1 MKEIEIHT
9 EYIKLQQVLKL
20 AGIAGQGS
28 DAKLYIKDSMVK
40 VNGIIVTERGKKI
53 RHNDIVTVQ
62 NIGEFKV
69 IETNAG
75 K

>member
-69 IETNAG
+69 IEKNAG